1 MYKHILAALFTIAF
15 PLSALAQSSPQW
27 AIQVP
32 GQSVCTMYNSGSATA
47 PTPDGQSIPIGSSV
61 AAWQYFNGDNE
72 VKHYSIVNGNL
83 LYNTNGLQIPASLNG
98 ITEILRNDNGI
109 SATGRLEIM
118 RMRSF
123 LFEDFYASPNTV
135 TYATLKSR
143 WAQLTAAEPT
153 VITSADATKAAA
165 DFVNAGMPVQ

>member
-1 MYKHILAALFTIAF
+1 MHKHILAALFVIAF

-83 LYNTNGLQIPASLNG
+83 LYNVGSLQIPASLSG
-98 ITEILRNDNGI
+98 ITDILRNDSAI
-109 SATGRLEIM
+109 SAAGRLELM

-123 LFEDFYASPNTV
+123 LFEDFYNSPNTT

-143 WAQLTAAEPT
+143 WSQLKNADTAISA
-153 VITSADATKAAA
+153 ADATQAAS
-165 DFVNAGMPVQ
+165 DFVSAGLPVQ